1 MEPARLQIN
10 SKAST
15 GLKMARNHF
24 RPIVSV
30 YFLVGLSSIIVSTSA
45 FAQAVDEPRSVD
57 PDLSTSQ
64 STDIERIQKPSV
76 AKPEVIPSSE
86 PKPPLSDSEE
96 GVPLL
101 SPEELYAKGQ
111 AHEIGEA
118 VTQNVA
124 LAWMYYHRAAEQDH
138 VSSQYKLAEMSFHGI
153 AVPINYAR
161 AAAWYERAAEAGHAK
176 AQWMLGKMYLRG
188 TGVPRDAHQ
197 GEYWLAK
204 ADESGLRI
212 TSTEERASAG
222 GVLANEQQTAE
233 SLGEAK
239 LNVVVEGSLSEFGE
253 EVYRL
258 WERTLNPELIYAFL
272 ARQRG
277 VDAKFIAGDS
287 VRLSEDKGVVVI
299 SLPVVTYV
307 VRVSSGE
314 ESFGPWYVENPAMD
328 YLAAKVGDDEI
339 LFSMN
344 TEKTSISVRDGD
356 GALVLSV
363 DASGG
368 AVEANWS
375 KSLEM
380 VTDIQMNWSDVEIG
394 TAKSGQYVK
403 IDAFSAEQDVVE
415 ADGGLW
421 LLPSS
426 LELTD
431 VILRDDTVFPGSV
444 RIGNCILSLE
454 LEGSMDQIRAV
465 ISQVGQ
471 VSNHGAEVLDGL
483 PDEEAISKLLAS
495 LIRSFSIKAEL
506 SDFILSDLNEQDL
519 GGIGS
524 GKISAGFSDLD
535 GDAASFDFSAGYEGL
550 IYEANQ
556 SLEGLVPTSAN
567 IDLGLVSIPMKPFWD
582 EVARVAQNRVGGLTE
597 ELDIVLDENVAL
609 DLVEGSDA
617 HLHLRNL
624 SIGSA
629 SYNFE
634 TTGRF
639 YPNYEGIIPVYGN
652 FSIVTVGLD
661 GLFAH
666 PLVTAFST
674 PYQEYIDQVIDMGR
688 PIENGSLFFEFVT
701 TKDGQVFLND
711 SDLLE
716 LFGEMFTQQAE

>member
-1 MEPARLQIN
+1 
-10 SKAST
+10 
-15 GLKMARNHF
+15 
-24 RPIVSV
+24 
-30 YFLVGLSSIIVSTSA
+30 
-45 FAQAVDEPRSVD
+45 
-57 PDLSTSQ
+57 
-64 STDIERIQKPSV
+64 
-76 AKPEVIPSSE
+76 
-86 PKPPLSDSEE
+86 
-96 GVPLL
+96 
-101 SPEELYAKGQ
+101 
-111 AHEIGEA
+111 
-118 VTQNVA
+118 
-124 LAWMYYHRAAEQDH
+124 
-138 VSSQYKLAEMSFHGI
+138 
-153 AVPINYAR
+153 
-161 AAAWYERAAEAGHAK
+161 
-176 AQWMLGKMYLRG
+176 
-188 TGVPRDAHQ
+188 
-197 GEYWLAK
+197 
-204 ADESGLRI
+204 
-212 TSTEERASAG
+212 
-222 GVLANEQQTAE
+222 
-233 SLGEAK
+233 
-239 LNVVVEGSLSEFGE
+239 
-253 EVYRL
+253 
-258 WERTLNPELIYAFL
+258 
-272 ARQRG
+272 
-277 VDAKFIAGDS
+277 
-287 VRLSEDKGVVVI
+287 
-299 SLPVVTYV
+299 
-307 VRVSSGE
+307 
-314 ESFGPWYVENPAMD
+314 
-328 YLAAKVGDDEI
+328 
-339 LFSMN
+339 
-344 TEKTSISVRDGD
+344 
-356 GALVLSV
+356 
-363 DASGG
+363 
-368 AVEANWS
+368 
-375 KSLEM
+375 
-380 VTDIQMNWSDVEIG
+380 
-394 TAKSGQYVK
+394 
-403 IDAFSAEQDVVE
+403 
-415 ADGGLW
+415 

-471 VSNHGAEVLDGL
+471 VSDHGAEVLDGL

-629 SYNFE
+629 SYNFQ

-701 TKDGQVFLND
+701 TKDGQVLLND
-711 SDLLE
+711 
-716 LFGEMFTQQAE
+716 